1 MQEELQKTTEEK
13 CCCQNGRTE
22 SESYGGAQTY
32 IWMVYDNLVEVQLVN
47 GDMFE
52 RILSS
57 DNLFAA
63 CKRVVRNNKS
73 GGVDKMVTSEQLPYL
88 NLRQAELL

>member
-22 SESYGGAQTY
+22 SESYGGAQTC

-52 RILSS
+52 RIVRL
-57 DNLFAA
+57 DNQLAA
-63 CKRVVRNNKS
+63 CKRVVRNHES
-73 GGVDKMVTSEQLPYL
+73 GGVDKMETSELLTYL

>member
-1 MQEELQKTTEEK
+1 MQEEMQKTTEKE

-22 SESYGGAQTY
+22 SESYGRAQTY

-52 RILSS
+52 RILSP
-57 DNLFAA
+57 DNLLAA
-63 CKRVVRNNKS
+63 CKRVVRNQES
-73 GGVDKMVTSEQLPYL
+73 GGVDKMVTGELLPYL